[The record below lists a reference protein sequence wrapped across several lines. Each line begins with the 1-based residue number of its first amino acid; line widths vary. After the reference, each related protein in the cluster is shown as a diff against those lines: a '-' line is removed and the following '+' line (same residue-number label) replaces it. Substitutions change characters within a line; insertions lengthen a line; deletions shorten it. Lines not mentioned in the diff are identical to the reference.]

1 MGLLSGL
8 FGASEA
14 DKARELQQKQIN
26 ATYKYNKQVYNFEQ
40 QQAFRQYDFA
50 LEGLKIQKENERN
63 LLKYNYKTQLQSA
76 RFQQRIQDYQ
86 YKSQLKQYAKSE
98 KIYKRQLGF
107 NEMAAYRAAAGEAR
121 RMQDV
126 VADQAYQK
134 QELFTQLLE
143 AEGVQMARGVSGK
156 SAAKGMQSAI
166 AQYGRNQAIMADS
179 LMGANREYRN
189 NLQDINMA
197 RYGADLA
204 ADANRMLKP
213 RELPGVPMPMKAPRS
228 VLQRPL
234 APMAPPKPIK
244 GVNTAVGGNW
254 AGAIGGSLLSAGA
267 SVGALALTSSNPITA
282 PLAIGTFLSNL
293 F

>member
-26 ATYKYNKQVYNFEQ
+26 ATYKYNKQVYNFER
-40 QQAFRQYDFA
+40 QQAFRQYEFT

-98 KIYKRQLGF
+98 KIYKQQLGF

-204 ADANRMLKP
+204 ADSNRMLKP

-234 APMAPPKPIK
+234 KPMAPPKPIK